1 MAAAFPA
8 EIAALGG
15 FDKAMAT
22 AGGVS
27 LDEVDPATME
37 SRFSLGLYFAGEV
50 LDYDGD
56 TGGFNLQAAFSTA
69 DAAARAMAAR
79 ISRMESKSH

>member
-1 MAAAFPA
+1 
-8 EIAALGG
+8 LGG

-22 AGGVS
+22 AGGVA

-37 SRFSLGLYFAGEV
+37 SRIAPGLYFAGEV

-69 DAAARAMAAR
+69 ATAAAAIAAR
-79 ISRMESKSH
+79 LREGRSIN